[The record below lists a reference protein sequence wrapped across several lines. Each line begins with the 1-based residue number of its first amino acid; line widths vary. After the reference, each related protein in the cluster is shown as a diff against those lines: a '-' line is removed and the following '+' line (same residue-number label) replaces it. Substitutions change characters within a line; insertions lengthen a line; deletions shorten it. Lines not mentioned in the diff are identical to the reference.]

1 MAETYDTT
9 QPADDAGAQPAGG
22 ASGGHPAGEQLDQGT
37 YDIIRNRLRDQ
48 GKTLRTQLDK
58 LNDERKEVFG
68 SIEFALTG
76 TDRITT
82 DHNCVPRDM
91 AAVGDRILV
100 GYNVQFGLKT
110 EIDIGDVFAVYKF
123 VDGRFEPEPLELIN
137 DEAFRKDFQDLYR
150 FYKKTVFAKLFR
162 KGPHVYM
169 KFRVGQDVND
179 FKAFKWAF
187 ATDADGNATLQ
198 YIDNRSDHEVRY
210 PTQHD
215 FTWTRAGRDE
225 QRPGKHAHV
234 SINDQV
240 FIETTGGDLTIKIE
254 DNTETGQ
261 GIYSEPVDD
270 PDQTLDDAEYE
281 YVIEGHLI
289 LLRIRP
295 YQERAY
301 RYFIFN
307 TKLQEVHRCDTIGHA
322 CVLLPDDHG
331 LMFCDGY
338 YLASGELQTFPS
350 VPANMVFERRI
361 PAPNGEDY
369 LYIFYNRDTGAYA
382 LMAYNL
388 IAQTVETPTVCNGYA
403 FFADGTMVY
412 FKAGEEPQKHHAV
425 QVWQTPIVGPNYEP
439 PTQSDSYL
447 YKIGNRDIVRGM
459 AECVEV
465 LGLIHRDDPYA
476 ELYLDIVRTA
486 EGLLDSYFWL
496 DDAAS
501 HGLADTIRAI
511 RDAAQAAVGEF
522 EKVTRVRKATAK
534 QTNDVAQ
541 DAEDLVNRNA
551 SKIYDSINVYV
562 ESLGGLR
569 AVRGKVIA
577 LKELRYADLP
587 RIDGLEQRITEQ
599 TDALSQR
606 TAEYLLQDE
615 ALVPYVEAADQHEA
629 KIEQVTKVTEA
640 KALEDDILKTAGE
653 LEMLIDIVGNLK
665 IDDATQ
671 RTAIIDSISAVFAG
685 LNASRTKLKNRIQQL
700 GRTEGVAEFNSQLK
714 LLNQSVVNYLDLSDT
729 PEKTEQYLTKVM
741 VQVEELEGRF
751 AEFDEF
757 VLQLAEK
764 RDEVYNAFENRKLQ
778 LIEKRNK
785 RANALAQAA
794 DRILGG
800 VQSRVEQM
808 TDINDIHGYFAADL
822 MIDKVRDIVDEL
834 AELDDTVR
842 VDDIQSRLKTIR
854 EDAVRQL
861 KDRQELQEGGN
872 VIRFGK
878 HKFSINT
885 QDIDLTT
892 VLRDGAMQLHLAGTR
907 FFEEIDDPAFN
918 ATRPVWDQE
927 VVSENDTVY
936 RAEYLAYLIYNES
949 LTARS
954 VVEQAPQAEPE
965 RSEGADE
972 VTEQSETNEPTDATD
987 NNRVPTLPEIAA
999 LDDAALLDIVQRFMA
1014 PRYSEGYTKGVH
1026 DADAA
1031 KILRVL
1037 ATIGSTIDLLRFPS
1051 DARALASLYWHGVP
1065 PEVGGEASEED
1076 RARYA
1081 PARRL
1086 AAQLAGFGQV
1096 HELFPDA
1103 SKQKRYADRAA
1114 ALLRDFAEQHDA
1126 LDPALADDA
1135 GAYLCQ
1141 QLMRG
1146 ERFVIG
1152 PEAAALVA
1160 AFRAH
1165 LKQNRATRK
1174 FKQSIEAIAPATG
1187 TSPGTRASVCGGRVD
1202 QFALIHDWLAA
1213 FIDSG
1218 DAPAEL
1224 GDTAA
1229 VLDEAAAVLLDPD
1242 HETQRTA
1249 AVIIRQPITKLIG
1262 SHPALQDGTLDLHF
1276 NRFLARLNWF
1286 AAEDVPRFTQ
1296 YTDMKRRF
1304 VDNAREDMRLDEF
1317 VPKVLTSFVR
1327 NKLIDSVF
1335 LPLIGD
1341 NLAKQI
1347 GTTGENKRTD
1357 RMGLLLLISPPGYGK
1372 TTLMEYIA
1380 NRLGIVFMKING
1392 PAIGHGV
1399 TSLDP
1404 DEAPNAS
1411 AREEVEKLNLAL
1423 EMGDN
1428 VLIYLDDIQHT
1439 HPELLQKFISLCD
1452 AQRRIEGVYKGKTR
1466 TYDLRGRKVAVVMAG
1481 NPYTESGDKFTI
1493 PDMLA
1498 NRADTYNLGDI
1509 IGEHGDAFKMSYLE
1523 NCLTSNPTLNTLAAR
1538 SQKDVYA
1545 IIQIAE
1551 TGSREGVDF
1560 EGSYSAQEVEEM
1572 ADVMRKLIVVRD
1584 VILKVNLQYIASAG
1598 QEDAYRT
1605 EPPFQLQGSYRNM
1618 NRIAEKIVPVM
1629 NDEEL
1634 MGLIVATYEQDA
1646 QTLTT
1651 GAEANLLKFRQMIG
1665 IITPEEG
1672 QRWEAI
1678 KETFV
1683 RNNAVASM
1691 GGDTAAAVVSQLAGF
1706 NQGLGAMNASIG
1718 GAIGK
1723 LAEAQLAA
1731 QKNNNSKAKQTPGAD
1746 LAKQL
1751 GPVLA
1756 QVGGLGDRLDAIRD
1770 ALDHGA
1776 AELAKAAK
1784 PAKTKAVVNQKDA
1797 PPATVQAKLDPDTLG
1812 AIHALVD
1819 QLGKLPNASQ
1829 LVDQTQFTPT
1839 PEQSEGPDPVTAGA
1853 PPRVTPRLSDPQE
1866 RPEPVTQEIRVVN
1879 KIPATFLYVMKEQ
1892 FALMK
1897 GWLEPLTRITAD
1909 QDDQL
1914 KSLHTKVETILDKYD
1929 TMIDR
1934 LETRGPAG
1942 SSEAEIV
1949 DDDEDE
1955 EVDA

>member
-1 MAETYDTT
+1 MAENNDTT
-9 QPADDAGAQPAGG
+9 QPTDRAEGQTP
-22 ASGGHPAGEQLDQGT
+22 GGHPAGEQLDQGT

-48 GKTLRTQLDK
+48 GKQLRTKLDQ
-58 LNDERKEVFG
+58 LNDERKDVFG
-68 SIEFALTG
+68 SIEFELTG
-76 TDRITT
+76 TDRLTT
-82 DHNCVPRDM
+82 GHNCVPRDM

-110 EIDIGDVFAVYKF
+110 EIDLGDVFAVYRF
-123 VDGRFEPEPLELIN
+123 AEGRFEAEPLDLIN

-162 KGPHVYM
+162 KGPHLYM

-187 ATDADGNATLQ
+187 TTDADGNTALK

-225 QRPGKHAHV
+225 QRPGKHPHV

-240 FIETTGGDLTIKIE
+240 FIETIGGDLTIKVE

-338 YLASGELQTFPS
+338 YLASGELQTFPA
-350 VPANMVFERRI
+350 VPADMVFERRI

-388 IAQTVETPTVCNGYA
+388 IAQTIETPTVCNGYA
-403 FFADGTMVY
+403 FFADGTMCY
-412 FKAGEEPQKHHAV
+412 FRAGEEPQKHHAV
-425 QVWQTPIVGPNYEP
+425 QVWRTPIVGPNYEP
-439 PTQSDSYL
+439 PTQSDSHL

-465 LGLIHRDDPYA
+465 LGLIGRDDPYA
-476 ELYLDIVRTA
+476 ELYLDIMRTA
-486 EGLLDSYFWL
+486 EGLLDSYYWL
-496 DDAAS
+496 DDPACF
-501 HGLADTIRAI
+501 GLAGTIRTI

-522 EKVTRVRKATAK
+522 EKVTRVRRQTAK
-534 QTNDVAQ
+534 QTNEVAQ
-541 DAEDLVNRNA
+541 EAEDLVNRNA
-551 SKIYDSINVYV
+551 TKIYDAINVFV

-587 RIDGLEQRITEQ
+587 RIDALEARITEQ

-606 TAEYLLQDE
+606 TAEFLLKEE
-615 ALVPYVEAADQHEA
+615 ALVPYVEAATEHET
-629 KIEQVTKVTEA
+629 KIETVAKVTEA
-640 KALEDDILKTAGE
+640 RALEDGILQTAGE

-671 RTAIIDSISAVFAG
+671 RTAIIDSISAVFAE

-757 VLQLAEK
+757 VLQLTEK

-822 MIDKVRDIVDEL
+822 MIDKVRDILEEL

-842 VDDIQSRLKTIR
+842 VDDIQSRMKTIR

-872 VIRFGK
+872 VIRFGR

-892 VLRDGAMQLHLAGTR
+892 VLRDDAMQLHLAGTR
-907 FFEEIDDPAFN
+907 FFERIDDPVFN

-927 VVSENDTVY
+927 VVSENDAVY
-936 RAEYLAYLIYNES
+936 RAEYLVYLIYNEALAARPKAQVPQS
-949 LTARS
+949 VADADADADADTSETTGSEPANEDAGHAVPALAELTAMS
-954 VVEQAPQAEPE
+954 D
-965 RSEGADE
+965 AD
-972 VTEQSETNEPTDATD
+972 
-987 NNRVPTLPEIAA
+987 LLA
-999 LDDAALLDIVQRFMA
+999 LVQRFMA

-1031 KILRVL
+1031 KILRAL
-1037 ATIGSTIDLLRFPS
+1037 ATIGSRIDLLRFPG

-1065 PEVGGEASEED
+1065 PEVGGEATEEQ
-1076 RARYA
+1076 RADYA

-1096 HELFPDA
+1096 HALFPDA
-1103 SKQKRYADRAA
+1103 SKQKLYAGRAA
-1114 ALLRDFAEQHDA
+1114 DLLRAFAQQHDA
-1126 LDPALADDA
+1126 LNPALAEDA

-1152 PEAAALVA
+1152 PEAASLVT
-1160 AFRAH
+1160 AFREH

-1174 FKQSIEAIAPATG
+1174 FTQSIEALDG
-1187 TSPGTRASVCGGRVD
+1187 RRAD
-1202 QFALIHDWLAA
+1202 QFSLIRDWLSAYL
-1213 FIDSG
+1213 DSAG
-1218 DAPAEL
+1218 HPSDLA
-1224 GDTAA
+1224 GC
-1229 VLDEAAAVLLDPD
+1229 LDEAAAVLLDPD
-1242 HETQRTA
+1242 HETARTA
-1249 AVIIRQPITKLIG
+1249 DVPIRQQIAGLIG
-1262 SHPALQDGTLDLHF
+1262 SHPALRDGTLDLHF
-1276 NRFLARLNWF
+1276 NRFLARLSRF
-1286 AAEDVPRFTQ
+1286 ASEDVPRFTQ

-1304 VDNAREDMRLDEF
+1304 VEDAREDMRLEEF
-1317 VPKVLTSFVR
+1317 EPKVLTSFVR
-1327 NKLIDSVF
+1327 NRLIDSVF

-1404 DEAPNAS
+1404 AEAPNAS

-1428 VLIYLDDIQHT
+1428 VLLYLDDIQHT

-1452 AQRRIEGVYKGKTR
+1452 GQRRIEGVYKGRPR
-1466 TYDLRGRKVAVVMAG
+1466 TYDLRGRKFAVVMAG
-1481 NPYTESGDKFTI
+1481 NPYTESGEKFQI

-1523 NCLTSNPTLNTLAAR
+1523 NCLTSNPTLNALAAR
-1538 SQKDVYA
+1538 SQKDVYS

-1572 ADVMRKLIVVRD
+1572 GTVMKKLMAVRD

-1634 MGLIVATYEQDA
+1634 MELIVATYEQDA

-1651 GAEANLLKFRQMIG
+1651 GAEGNLLKFKQMIG
-1665 IITPEEG
+1665 IITPEELA
-1672 QRWEAI
+1672 RWDAI
-1678 KETFV
+1678 KEAFV
-1683 RNNAVASM
+1683 RNNAVAAM

-1706 NQGLGAMNASIG
+1706 NQGLGSMRDSIG

-1731 QKNNNSKAKQTPGAD
+1731 QQGSNRDTEKPQAQQPN
-1746 LAKQL
+1746 LAEQL
-1751 GPVLA
+1751 GPALA
-1756 QVGGLGDRLDAIRD
+1756 QVGALGDRLDAIRD
-1770 ALDHGA
+1770 ALDQGA
-1776 AELAKAAK
+1776 SQLAKAAK
-1784 PAKTKAVVNQKDA
+1784 PAKSTAGSKKKDA
-1797 PPATVQAKLDPDTLG
+1797 PVPIEARFDAATLD

-1819 QLGKLPNASQ
+1819 QLGSLPANARAVQ
-1829 LVDQTQFTPT
+1829 PAPT
-1839 PEQSEGPDPVTAGA
+1839 TDHGEGADDHSAGA
-1853 PPRVTPRLSDPQE
+1853 PSSENMATPA
-1866 RPEPVTQEIRVVN
+1866 PVSQEIRVVN

-1914 KSLHTKVETILDKYD
+1914 KSLHTKVETILEKYD

-1934 LETRGPAG
+1934 LEQHGPAG
-1942 SSEAEIV
+1942 GSEAEIV
-1949 DDDEDE
+1949 EDD

>member
-1 MAETYDTT
+1 MAETNDTT
-9 QPADDAGAQPAGG
+9 QPADGAKAQS
-22 ASGGHPAGEQLDQGT
+22 SGGHPAGEQLDQGT

-48 GKTLRTQLDK
+48 GKTLRKQLDQ
-58 LNDERKEVFG
+58 LNEERKQVFG
-68 SIEFALTG
+68 SIEFELTG
-76 TDRITT
+76 TDRLTT

-110 EIDIGDVFAVYKF
+110 EIDLSDVFAVYRF
-123 VDGRFEPEPLELIN
+123 AEGRFEAEPLDLIE
-137 DEAFRKDFQDLYR
+137 DAAFRKDFQDLYR

-162 KGPHVYM
+162 KGPHLYM

-179 FKAFKWAF
+179 FKAFKWAYT
-187 ATDADGNATLQ
+187 TDADGNAVLQ

-225 QRPGKHAHV
+225 QRPGKHPHV
-234 SINDQV
+234 SINDEV
-240 FIETTGGDLTIKIE
+240 FIETIGGDLTIKVE
-254 DNTETGQ
+254 DNTESGQ
-261 GIYSEPVDD
+261 GIYSEPVED

-331 LMFCDGY
+331 LMFSDGY
-338 YLASGELQTFPS
+338 YLASGELQTFPA

-403 FFADGTMVY
+403 FFADGTMAY
-412 FKAGEEPQKHHAV
+412 FRAGEEPQKHHAV
-425 QVWQTPIVGPNYEP
+425 QVWRTPIVGPNYEP
-439 PTQSDSYL
+439 PTRSDSHL

-465 LGLIHRDDPYA
+465 LGLIGRDDPYA

-496 DDAAS
+496 GDSAC

-541 DAEDLVNRNA
+541 EAEDLVNRNA

-587 RIDGLEQRITEQ
+587 RIDELEQRITEQ

-615 ALVPYVEAADQHEA
+615 ALVPYIESADQHEGQ
-629 KIEQVTKVTEA
+629 IEQVAKVTEA

-757 VLQLAEK
+757 VLQLTEK

-808 TDINDIHGYFAADL
+808 TDINAIHGYFAADL

-834 AELDDTVR
+834 AGLDDTVR

-872 VIRFGK
+872 VIRFGR

-892 VLRDGAMQLHLAGTR
+892 VLRDDAMQLHLAGTR
-907 FFEEIDDPAFN
+907 FFEPIDDPAFN

-927 VVSENDTVY
+927 VVSENDHVY
-936 RAEYLAYLIYNES
+936 RAEYLAYLIYNEA
-949 LTARS
+949 LHARA
-954 VVEQAPQAEPE
+954 VAARLPQAAGEPQGG
-965 RSEGADE
+965 SADE
-972 VTEQSETNEPTDATD
+972 AAAETGDIEPQADHDRIPPLAE
-987 NNRVPTLPEIAA
+987 LAA
-999 LDDAALLDIVQRFMA
+999 LDDGALLALVQRFMA

-1026 DADAA
+1026 DVDAA
-1031 KILRVL
+1031 KVLRAL
-1037 ATIGSTIDLLRFPS
+1037 ASIGSRIDLLRYPS

-1065 PEVGGEASEED
+1065 
-1076 RARYA
+1076 A
-1081 PARRL
+1081 PAADADDRDPAHAAAHRL
-1086 AAQLAGFGQV
+1086 ANQLAGFGQV
-1096 HELFPDA
+1096 HALFPDA
-1103 SKQKRYADRAA
+1103 AKQQLYAQRAA
-1114 ALLRDFAEQHDA
+1114 ALLRAFAEQHDA
-1126 LDPALADDA
+1126 LDPGLAEPA

-1160 AFRAH
+1160 AFRDH
-1165 LKQNRATRK
+1165 LKQHRAARK
-1174 FKQSIEAIAPATG
+1174 FSQSIEALD
-1187 TSPGTRASVCGGRVD
+1187 GRRPD
-1202 QFALIHDWLAA
+1202 QFALIRDWLSAYLGS
-1213 FIDSG
+1213 DQ
-1218 DAPAEL
+1218 APAGL
-1224 GDTAA
+1224 ADSAA

-1242 HETQRTA
+1242 HETART
-1249 AVIIRQPITKLIG
+1249 VDLPVREQVTGLIG
-1262 SHPALQDGTLDLHF
+1262 SHPALRDGTLDLHF
-1276 NRFLARLNWF
+1276 NRFLARLSRF
-1286 AAEDVPRFTQ
+1286 ADDDVPRFTR
-1296 YTDMKRRF
+1296 YTEMKRRF
-1304 VDNAREDMRLDEF
+1304 VEDAREEMRLEEF
-1317 VPKVLTSFVR
+1317 EPKVLTSFVR

-1347 GTTGENKRTD
+1347 GTTGESKRTD

-1411 AREEVEKLNLAL
+1411 AREEVEKLNLAF

-1428 VLIYLDDIQHT
+1428 VLLYLDDIQHT

-1452 AQRRIEGVYKGKTR
+1452 GQRRIEGVYKGRPR
-1466 TYDLRGRKVAVVMAG
+1466 TYDLRGRKFAVVMAG
-1481 NPYTESGDKFTI
+1481 NPYTESGEKFQI

-1523 NCLTSNPTLNTLAAR
+1523 NCLTSNPTLNALAAR
-1538 SQKDVYA
+1538 SQKDVYGV
-1545 IIQIAE
+1545 IQIAE
-1551 TGSREGVDF
+1551 TGSREGIDF

-1572 ADVMRKLIVVRD
+1572 SAVMRKLMAVRD

-1629 NDEEL
+1629 NDAEL
-1634 MGLIVATYEQDA
+1634 MELVVATYEQDA

-1651 GAEANLLKFRQMIG
+1651 GAEANLLKFKQMIG
-1665 IITPEEG
+1665 IITPEEEA
-1672 QRWEAI
+1672 RWSAI
-1678 KETFV
+1678 KEAFV
-1683 RNNAVASM
+1683 RNNAVAAM

-1706 NQGLGAMNASIG
+1706 NQGLGAMRESIG
-1718 GAIGK
+1718 GAIGQ
-1723 LAEAQLAA
+1723 LAEAQRAA
-1731 QKNNNSKAKQTPGAD
+1731 QQERNGQAETEGNDKPD
-1746 LAKQL
+1746 LSEQL

-1756 QVGGLGDRLDAIRD
+1756 QVGTLGDRLDAIRE

-1776 AELAKAAK
+1776 SQLAKAAK
-1784 PAKTKAVVNQKDA
+1784 PAKAKPAAKKSD
-1797 PPATVQAKLDPDTLG
+1797 PPAPVEARLDPATLD

-1819 QLGKLPNASQ
+1819 QLGKLPAG
-1829 LVDQTQFTPT
+1829 VAAVTPT
-1839 PEQSEGPDPVTAGA
+1839 QTKPAPERSEEMEMPADSA
-1853 PPRVTPRLSDPQE
+1853 PPRVTRRLADDPSA
-1866 RPEPVTQEIRVVN
+1866 PAPVSQEIRVVN

-1892 FALMK
+1892 FNLMK

-1914 KSLHTKVETILDKYD
+1914 KSLHTKVETILEKYD

-1934 LETRGPAG
+1934 LEQHGPAG
-1942 SSEAEIV
+1942 GSEAEIV
-1949 DDDEDE
+1949 DDDE
-1955 EVDA
+1955 VDA

>member
-1 MAETYDTT
+1 MAETSDTT
-9 QPADDAGAQPAGG
+9 QPTDDAGDAQAK
-22 ASGGHPAGEQLDQGT
+22 GGHPAGEQLDQGT

-48 GKTLRTQLDK
+48 GKTLRTQLDT

-68 SIEFALTG
+68 SIEFELTG

-123 VDGRFEPEPLELIN
+123 VDGHFEPEPLDLI
-137 DEAFRKDFQDLYR
+137 DDAVFRKDFQDLYR

-179 FKAFKWAF
+179 FKAFKWAYT
-187 ATDADGNATLQ
+187 TDDAGNASLQ

-225 QRPGKHAHV
+225 QRPGKHPHV
-234 SINDQV
+234 SINDEV
-240 FIETTGGDLTIKIE
+240 FIETIGGDLTIKVE

-295 YQERAY
+295 YQEHTH

-350 VPANMVFERRI
+350 VPADMVFERRI

-369 LYIFYNRDTGAYA
+369 LYIFYNRDTGSYA

-465 LGLIHRDDPYA
+465 LGLIGRDDPYA

-496 DDAAS
+496 GDAAS

-522 EKVTRVRKATAK
+522 EKVTRVRKQTAK

-541 DAEDLVNRNA
+541 EAEDLVNRNA
-551 SKIYDSINVYV
+551 TKIYDSINVFV

-569 AVRGKVIA
+569 GVRGKVIA

-587 RIDGLEQRITEQ
+587 RIDALEQRITEQ

-606 TAEYLLQDE
+606 TAEFLLKDE
-615 ALVPYVEAADQHEA
+615 ALVPYVEAAAEHEG
-629 KIEQVTKVTEA
+629 KIETVAKVTEA

-671 RTAIIDSISAVFAG
+671 RTAIIDSISAVFAE
-685 LNASRTKLKNRIQQL
+685 LNASRTKLKNRIQSL

-714 LLNQSVVNYLDLSDT
+714 LLNQSVVNYLDLSDS

-757 VLQLAEK
+757 VLQLTEK

-808 TDINDIHGYFAADL
+808 SDINDIHGYFAADL

-842 VDDIQSRLKTIR
+842 VDDIQSRMKTIR

-872 VIRFGK
+872 VIRFGR

-892 VLRDGAMQLHLAGTR
+892 ILRDDAMHLHLAGTR

-936 RAEYLAYLIYNES
+936 RAEYLAYLIYNEA
-949 LTARS
+949 LTARTEA
-954 VVEQAPQAEPE
+954 VPLLQAVPEPQG
-965 RSEGADE
+965 EGADE
-972 VTEQSETNEPTDATD
+972 DAKDTEPAEAIEDDSRIPPLAE
-987 NNRVPTLPEIAA
+987 LAA
-999 LDDAALLDIVQRFMA
+999 LDDAERLTLVQRFMA

-1031 KILRVL
+1031 KILHAL
-1037 ATIGSTIDLLRFPS
+1037 ATIGSGIDLLRFPS
-1051 DARALASLYWHGVP
+1051 DARALASVYWQGVL
-1065 PEVGGEASEED
+1065 ANKN
-1076 RARYA
+1076 RAEYDSA
-1081 PARRL
+1081 CRL

-1096 HELFPDA
+1096 HALFPDA
-1103 SKQKRYADRAA
+1103 SKQQLYADRAA
-1114 ALLRDFAEQHDA
+1114 ALLRTFAQQHDA
-1126 LDPALADDA
+1126 LDPALAQDA
-1135 GAYLCQ
+1135 GAYLCR
-1141 QLMRG
+1141 QLMRS

-1152 PEAAALVA
+1152 PEAAALVT

-1165 LKQNRATRK
+1165 LKANRATRK
-1174 FKQSIEAIAPATG
+1174 FNQSIEAIGEEA
-1187 TSPGTRASVCGGRVD
+1187 GGQRVD
-1202 QFALIHDWLAA
+1202 QFALIRDWLVA
-1213 FIDSG
+1213 FADST

-1242 HETQRTA
+1242 HETERTA
-1249 AVIIRQPITKLIG
+1249 SVQVRLQITGLIG
-1262 SHPALQDGTLDLHF
+1262 SHPTLHDGTLDLHF
-1276 NRFLARLNWF
+1276 NRFLARLARF
-1286 AAEDVPRFTQ
+1286 ASEDVPRFTQ
-1296 YTDMKRRF
+1296 YTEMKRRF
-1304 VDNAREDMRLDEF
+1304 VDDAREEMRLEEF
-1317 VPKVLTSFVR
+1317 EPKVLTSFVR

-1428 VLIYLDDIQHT
+1428 VLLYLDDIQHT

-1481 NPYTESGDKFTI
+1481 NPYTESGDKFQI

-1538 SQKDVYA
+1538 SQQDVYA

-1618 NRIAEKIVPVM
+1618 NRIAEKVVPVM
-1629 NDEEL
+1629 NDAEL
-1634 MGLIVATYEQDA
+1634 MALIVATYEQDA

-1665 IITPEEG
+1665 TITPEELA
-1672 QRWEAI
+1672 RWDAI
-1678 KETFV
+1678 KEAFV
-1683 RNNAVASM
+1683 RNNAVAAM
-1691 GGDTAAAVVSQLAGF
+1691 GGDTAAAVVGQLAGF
-1706 NQGLGAMNASIG
+1706 NQGLGDMRKSIG
-1718 GAIGK
+1718 GAIDK
-1723 LAEAQLAA
+1723 LAAAQLAA
-1731 QKNNNSKAKQTPGAD
+1731 QKNNNGKAKPNPDAD

-1784 PAKTKAVVNQKDA
+1784 PAKTKPASKKKET
-1797 PPATVQAKLDPDTLG
+1797 PATVEAKLDPATLD

-1819 QLGKLPNASQ
+1819 QLGNLPAAAVQPAAPKPPLSASEAA
-1829 LVDQTQFTPT
+1829 DQ
-1839 PEQSEGPDPVTAGA
+1839 PEASAARPDSHHRDLPH
-1853 PPRVTPRLSDPQE
+1853 
-1866 RPEPVTQEIRVVN
+1866 EIRVVN
-1879 KIPATFLYVMKEQ
+1879 KIPSTFLYVMKEQ

-1914 KSLHTKVETILDKYD
+1914 KSLHTKVETILDRYD

-1934 LETRGPAG
+1934 LEKNRPEGG
-1942 SSEAEIV
+1942 SEAEV
-1949 DDDEDE
+1949 VEADPDDE
-1955 EVDA
+1955 

>member
-1 MAETYDTT
+1 M
-9 QPADDAGAQPAGG
+9 DDAEGQPSA
-22 ASGGHPAGEQLDQGT
+22 GHPAGEQLDQGT

-58 LNDERKEVFG
+58 LNEERKEVFG

-123 VDGRFEPEPLELIN
+123 VEGKFEPEPLDLIN

-162 KGPHVYM
+162 KGPHLYM

-179 FKAFKWAF
+179 FKAFKWAID
-187 ATDADGNATLQ
+187 TDADGNASLK

-240 FIETTGGDLTIKIE
+240 FIETTNGDLTIKVE

-403 FFADGTMVY
+403 FFADGTLAY

-496 DDAAS
+496 GDAAC

-541 DAEDLVNRNA
+541 EAEDLVNRNA

-569 AVRGKVIA
+569 AVRGRVIA

-587 RIDGLEQRITEQ
+587 RIDELEARITEQ

-615 ALVPYVEAADQHEA
+615 ALVPYIEAADEHEGR
-629 KIEQVTKVTEA
+629 IEAVAKVTEA
-640 KALEDDILKTAGE
+640 KALEDDILKTSGE

-808 TDINDIHGYFAADL
+808 SDINDIHGYFAADL

-872 VIRFGK
+872 VIRFGR

-892 VLRDGAMQLHLAGTR
+892 ILRDDAMHLHLAGTR
-907 FFEEIDDPAFN
+907 FFEPIDDPAFN

-927 VVSENDTVY
+927 VVSENDDVY
-936 RAEYLAYLIYNES
+936 RAEYLAYLIYNEALS
-949 LTARS
+949 ARS
-954 VVEQAPQAEPE
+954 VVESPPQAAPE
-965 RSEGADE
+965 RSEGADD
-972 VTEQSETNEPTDATD
+972 PPDDAASADVSPD
-987 NNRVPTLPEIAA
+987 NNRIPPLTELAA
-999 LDDAALLDIVQRFMA
+999 LDNAELLTLVQRFMA

-1031 KILRVL
+1031 KILRAL
-1037 ATIGSTIDLLRFPS
+1037 AEIGSSIDLLRFPS
-1051 DARALASLYWHGVP
+1051 DARALASVYWQSVVANKGHAAYDGT
-1065 PEVGGEASEED
+1065 
-1076 RARYA
+1076 
-1081 PARRL
+1081 RRL

-1096 HELFPDA
+1096 HAVFPDA
-1103 SKQKRYADRAA
+1103 TKLKLYADRAA
-1114 ALLRDFAEQHDA
+1114 ELLRTFAQQHDA
-1126 LDPALADDA
+1126 LSPTLAEEA
-1135 GAYLCQ
+1135 GEYLCR
-1141 QLMRG
+1141 QLMRS

-1165 LKQNRATRK
+1165 LKASRATRK
-1174 FKQSIEAIAPATG
+1174 FNQSVEAIGQAA
-1187 TSPGTRASVCGGRVD
+1187 GGQRVD
-1202 QFALIHDWLAA
+1202 QFALIRDWLVAYT
-1213 FIDSG
+1213 DSA

-1229 VLDEAAAVLLDPD
+1229 VLDEAAAVLLDPG
-1242 HETQRTA
+1242 HEAERTA
-1249 AVIIRQPITKLIG
+1249 AVTIRRPITGLIG
-1262 SHPALQDGTLDLHF
+1262 SHPTLHDGTLDLHF
-1276 NRFLARLNWF
+1276 NRFLARLDRF
-1286 AAEDVPRFTQ
+1286 IREDVPRFTQ
-1296 YTDMKRRF
+1296 YTEMKRRF
-1304 VDNAREDMRLDEF
+1304 VENAREDMRLDEF

-1411 AREEVEKLNLAL
+1411 AREEVEKINLAL

-1439 HPELLQKFISLCD
+1439 NPELLQKFISLCD

-1481 NPYTESGDKFTI
+1481 NPYTESGEKFTI

-1523 NCLTSNPTLNTLAAR
+1523 NCLTSKPTLNALAAR
-1538 SQKDVYA
+1538 SQQDVYA

-1560 EGSYSAQEVEEM
+1560 EGSYSAQQVEEM

-1618 NRIAEKIVPVM
+1618 NRIAEKVVPVM
-1629 NDEEL
+1629 NDDEL
-1634 MGLIVATYEQDA
+1634 MGLVVATYEQDA

-1651 GAEANLLKFRQMIG
+1651 GAEANLLKFKQMIG
-1665 IITPEEG
+1665 IITPEEEA
-1672 QRWEAI
+1672 RWEAI

-1683 RNNAVASM
+1683 RNNAVAAM
-1691 GGDTAAAVVSQLAGF
+1691 GGDTAAAVVGQLAGF
-1706 NQGLGAMNASIG
+1706 NQGLGEMRESIG
-1718 GAIGK
+1718 GAIGR

-1731 QKNNNSKAKQTPGAD
+1731 QQNTNGKADESNEPD

-1756 QVGGLGDRLDAIRD
+1756 QVGGLGERLDAIRD
-1770 ALDHGA
+1770 ALDAGA
-1776 AELAKAAK
+1776 GALAKAATAKPQAAKQK
-1784 PAKTKAVVNQKDA
+1784 PATIA
-1797 PPATVQAKLDPDTLG
+1797 PAQVTAKLDKKTLDALHELTEKLGNLPLAPPLAAG
-1812 AIHALVD
+1812 ASAPVSA
-1819 QLGKLPNASQ
+1819 PVSAP
-1829 LVDQTQFTPT
+1829 DQTRDESQAI
-1839 PEQSEGPDPVTAGA
+1839 S
-1853 PPRVTPRLSDPQE
+1853 S
-1866 RPEPVTQEIRVVN
+1866 QEIRVVN
-1879 KIPATFLYVMKEQ
+1879 KIPSTFLYVMKEQ

-1934 LETRGPAG
+1934 LEKNRPQGG
-1942 SSEAEIV
+1942 SEAEVI
-1949 DDDEDE
+1949 DPD
-1955 EVDA
+1955 

>member
-1 MAETYDTT
+1 MAESEDTT
-9 QPADDAGAQPAGG
+9 QDLQGQ
-22 ASGGHPAGEQLDQGT
+22 SGHAHSEQLDQGT
-37 YDIIRNRLRDQ
+37 YDIIRNRLRDR

-58 LNDERKEVFG
+58 LNEERKEVFG
-68 SIEFALTG
+68 SIEFELTG

-91 AAVGDRILV
+91 TAVGDRILV

-110 EIDIGDVFAVYKF
+110 EINLSDVFAVYRF
-123 VDGRFEPEPLELIN
+123 VEGKFEPEPLDLI
-137 DEAFRKDFQDLYR
+137 DDSAFRKDFQDLYR

-162 KGPHVYM
+162 KGPHLYM

-179 FKAFKWAF
+179 FKAFKWAV
-187 ATDADGNATLQ
+187 ATDDAGNTTLK

-225 QRPGKHAHV
+225 QRPGKHPHV

-240 FIETTGGDLTIKIE
+240 FIETTGGDLTIKVE

-281 YVIEGHLI
+281 FVSEGHLI

-295 YQERAY
+295 YQEHTY

-338 YLASGELQTFPS
+338 YLASGELQTFPT

-369 LYIFYNRDTGAYA
+369 LYIFYNRDSGAYA

-501 HGLADTIRAI
+501 HGLAETIRAI

-522 EKVTRVRKATAK
+522 EKVTRVRKQTAK

-541 DAEDLVNRNA
+541 EAEDLVNRNA
-551 SKIYDSINVYV
+551 TKIYDSINVYV

-569 AVRGKVIA
+569 SVRGKVIA

-587 RIDGLEQRITEQ
+587 RIDELEQRVTEQ

-606 TAEYLLQDE
+606 TAEFLLKDE
-615 ALVPYVEAADQHEA
+615 ALVPYVEAATEHESR
-629 KIEQVTKVTEA
+629 IEQVAKVTEA
-640 KALEDDILKTAGE
+640 KALEEDILKTAGE

-671 RTAIIDSISAVFAG
+671 RTAIIDSISAVFAE

-757 VLQLAEK
+757 VLQLTEK

-834 AELDDTVR
+834 VELDDTVR
-842 VDDIQSRLKTIR
+842 VDDIQSRMKTIR

-872 VIRFGK
+872 VIRFGR

-892 VLRDGAMQLHLAGTR
+892 VLRDDVMQLHLAGTR
-907 FFEEIDDPAFN
+907 FFEPIDDPAFN
-918 ATRPVWDQE
+918 ATRPVWSQE
-927 VVSENDTVY
+927 VVSENDGVY

-949 LTARS
+949 LSARTAATIKQIEAAQDA
-954 VVEQAPQAEPE
+954 VKPQEGTADVSAEAAESPE
-965 RSEGADE
+965 TGR
-972 VTEQSETNEPTDATD
+972 ATI
-987 NNRVPTLPEIAA
+987 PSLPELAA
-999 LDDAALLDIVQRFMA
+999 LDDAGLLAVVQRFMA

-1037 ATIGSTIDLLRFPS
+1037 ADIGSVIDLLRFPS
-1051 DARALASLYWHGVP
+1051 DARALASLYWHGVLADGDHP
-1065 PEVGGEASEED
+1065 SHES
-1076 RARYA
+1076 
-1081 PARRL
+1081 ARRL

-1096 HELFPDA
+1096 HALFPDA
-1103 SKQKRYADRAA
+1103 SKQKLYAARAA
-1114 ALLRDFAEQHDA
+1114 GLLRAFAEQYDA
-1126 LDPALADDA
+1126 LDPALADEA

-1152 PEAAALVA
+1152 PEAAALA
-1160 AFRAH
+1160 TAFREH

-1174 FKQSIEAIAPATG
+1174 FNLSIEKLAGEDNETLAG
-1187 TSPGTRASVCGGRVD
+1187 TRVD
-1202 QFALIHDWLAA
+1202 QFALIRDWLDA
-1213 FIDSG
+1213 FADSA
-1218 DAPAEL
+1218 DAPAGL
-1224 GDTAA
+1224 GDLRPC
-1229 VLDEAAAVLLDPD
+1229 LDEAAAVLLDPD
-1242 HETQRTA
+1242 HETERTA
-1249 AVIIRQPITKLIG
+1249 AVTIRLEIAGLIG
-1262 SHPALQDGTLDLHF
+1262 SHPVLRDGTLDLHF
-1276 NRFLARLNWF
+1276 NRFLARLGRF
-1286 AAEDVPRFTQ
+1286 ASVDVPRFTQ
-1296 YTDMKRRF
+1296 YTEMKRRF
-1304 VDNAREDMRLDEF
+1304 VDNAREEMRLEEF
-1317 VPKVLTSFVR
+1317 EPKVLTSFVR

-1404 DEAPNAS
+1404 EEAPNAS

-1428 VLIYLDDIQHT
+1428 VLLYLDDIQHT

-1466 TYDLRGRKVAVVMAG
+1466 TYDLRGRKFAVVMAG
-1481 NPYTESGDKFTI
+1481 NPYTESGDKFQI

-1572 ADVMRKLIVVRD
+1572 ATVMRKLITVRD

-1665 IITPEEG
+1665 IITPEELE
-1672 QRWEAI
+1672 RWEAI
-1678 KETFV
+1678 KASFV
-1683 RNNAVASM
+1683 KNNAVAAM

-1706 NQGLGAMNASIG
+1706 NQGLGAMRESIG
-1718 GAIGK
+1718 GAIGQ
-1723 LAEAQLAA
+1723 LAEAQRAA
-1731 QKNNNSKAKQTPGAD
+1731 QQSNAAKTKAEPDAD

-1756 QVGGLGDRLDAIRD
+1756 QVGSLGDRLDAIRD

-1784 PAKTKAVVNQKDA
+1784 PAKTKPASKKKET
-1797 PPATVQAKLDPDTLG
+1797 PATVEAKLDPDTLN

-1819 QLGKLPNASQ
+1819 QLGNLPAAANALHTSQ
-1829 LVDQTQFTPT
+1829 PKPA
-1839 PEQSEGPDPVTAGA
+1839 PEHSEGPDSATQAPAPRLHA
-1853 PPRVTPRLSDPQE
+1853 PPDPDL
-1866 RPEPVTQEIRVVN
+1866 PHEIRVVN
-1879 KIPATFLYVMKEQ
+1879 KIPSTFLYVMKEQ

-1914 KSLHTKVETILDKYD
+1914 KSLHTKVETILERYD

-1934 LETRGPAG
+1934 LEKNKPEGG
-1942 SSEAEIV
+1942 SEAEVV
-1949 DDDEDE
+1949 DDD
-1955 EVDA
+1955 

>member
-123 VDGRFEPEPLELIN
+123 VDGKFEPEPLDLIG
-137 DEAFRKDFQDLYR
+137 DDTFRKDFQDLYR

-162 KGPHVYM
+162 KGPYLYM

-187 ATDADGNATLQ
+187 ATDDESNATLQ

-215 FTWTRAGRDE
+215 FTWKRAGRDE
-225 QRPGKHAHV
+225 QRPGKHPHV
-234 SINDQV
+234 SINDKV
-240 FIETTGGDLTIKIE
+240 FIETIGGDLTIKVE
-254 DNTETGQ
+254 DNTASGQ

-281 YVIEGHLI
+281 FVSEGHLI

-388 IAQTVETPTVCNGYA
+388 IAQTIETPTVCNGYA

-465 LGLIHRDDPYA
+465 LGLIGRDDPYA

-541 DAEDLVNRNA
+541 EAEDLVNRNA

-562 ESLGGLR
+562 ESLGSLR

-606 TAEYLLQDE
+606 TAEFLLKDE
-615 ALVPYVEAADQHEA
+615 ALIPYVEAATEHEGN
-629 KIEQVTKVTEA
+629 IEQVAKVTEA
-640 KALEDDILKTAGE
+640 KQLEDDILKTAGE

-808 TDINDIHGYFAADL
+808 ADINDIHGYFAADL

-842 VDDIQSRLKTIR
+842 VDDIQSRMKTIR

-872 VIRFGK
+872 VIRFGR

-892 VLRDGAMQLHLAGTR
+892 VLRDDKMHLHLAGTR
-907 FFEEIDDPAFN
+907 FFEAIDDPAFN
-918 ATRPVWDQE
+918 ATRPVWGQE

-949 LTARS
+949 LSARS
-954 VVEQAPQAEPE
+954 VVESPPQAVPE
-965 RSEGADE
+965 QREGADDAA
-972 VTEQSETNEPTDATD
+972 EQPAVDEETPDSQ
-987 NNRVPTLPEIAA
+987 RIPSLPELAA
-999 LDDAALLDIVQRFMA
+999 LDDDALLALVQRYMA

-1026 DADAA
+1026 DHDAA
-1031 KILRVL
+1031 KVLRVL
-1037 ATIGSTIDLLRFPS
+1037 AEIGSTIDLLRFPS
-1051 DARALASLYWHGVP
+1051 ASRALAALYWHGVLADHDNP
-1065 PEVGGEASEED
+1065 NHES
-1076 RARYA
+1076 
-1081 PARRL
+1081 ARRL
-1086 AAQLAGFGQV
+1086 AAQLAGFSQV
-1096 HELFPDA
+1096 HALFPDA
-1103 SKQKRYADRAA
+1103 SKQKLYADRAA
-1114 ALLRDFAEQHDA
+1114 ALLRDFAQQHDA
-1126 LDPALADDA
+1126 LDPALAEQA

-1141 QLMRG
+1141 QLMRS

-1152 PEAAALVA
+1152 PEAAALAA
-1160 AFRAH
+1160 AFREH

-1174 FKQSIEAIAPATG
+1174 FTRSVEALADG
-1187 TSPGTRASVCGGRVD
+1187 DSPPGPRRVD
-1202 QFALIHDWLAA
+1202 QFALIRDWLAA
-1213 FIDSG
+1213 FIDSA
-1218 DAPAEL
+1218 DAPADL

-1229 VLDEAAAVLLDPD
+1229 ALDEAAAVLLDPD

-1249 AVIIRQPITKLIG
+1249 AVTVRETIAGLIG
-1262 SHPALQDGTLDLHF
+1262 SHPTLRDGTLDLHF
-1276 NRFLARLNWF
+1276 NRFLARLANF
-1286 AAEDVPRFTQ
+1286 ASVDVPRYTQ

-1304 VDNAREDMRLDEF
+1304 VENAREAMRLDEF

-1538 SQKDVYA
+1538 SQQDVYS

-1605 EPPFQLQGSYRNM
+1605 EPPFLLQGSYRNM
-1618 NRIAEKIVPVM
+1618 NRIAEKVVPVM
-1629 NDEEL
+1629 NDDEL
-1634 MGLIVATYEQDA
+1634 MGLVVATYEQDA

-1665 IITPEEG
+1665 IITPEEET
-1672 QRWEAI
+1672 RWEAI

-1706 NQGLGAMNASIG
+1706 NQGLGAMNTSIG
-1718 GAIGK
+1718 GAISK
-1723 LAEAQLAA
+1723 LAEAQLAS
-1731 QKNNNSKAKQTPGAD
+1731 QQNNNGNAKSSPETD

-1751 GPVLA
+1751 APVLA

-1784 PAKTKAVVNQKDA
+1784 PAKTKAVVNQKDK
-1797 PPATVQAKLDPDTLG
+1797 PPATVQAKLDPDTLS

-1819 QLGKLPNASQ
+1819 QLGKLPAAPQ
-1829 LVDQTQFTPT
+1829 HAPAAPLKPT
-1839 PEQSEGPDPVTAGA
+1839 PEQSEGSDRPDSQ
-1853 PPRVTPRLSDPQE
+1853 PPSHAHAS
-1866 RPEPVTQEIRVVN
+1866 QEIRVVN

-1955 EVDA
+1955 EVNA